1 MYAPWCL
8 LVSTCASQMAALSKF
23 KRQCLR
29 LSIAA
34 FAVMLIRKK
43 RNKRRRPRRWVL
55 PHITKHEEQGC
66 YANLVRE
73 LRTSDVASF
82 ANFSR
87 LYPELFDRILEL
99 VTPDIER
106 RNTFFRNCIS
116 PGERLAITLRFLA
129 TGKYIHTVPPIFNFD
144 THQVQ

>member
-1 MYAPWCL
+1 
-8 LVSTCASQMAALSKF
+8 MAALSKF

-55 PHITKHEEQGC
+55 PHIKTHEEQGC
-66 YANLVRE
+66 WANLVRE
-73 LRTSDVASF
+73 LRSSDVATF

-87 LYPELFDRILEL
+87 LYPELFDKILKL
-99 VTPDIER
+99 ITPLIER
-106 RNTFFRNCIS
+106 RNTFFRNYIS
-116 PGERLAITLRFLA
+116 PGERLAITLRFMA
-129 TGKYIHTVPPIFNFD
+129 TGKYPYIHNVPPIFIFD
-144 THQVQ
+144 TDRVQ

>member
-1 MYAPWCL
+1 MRITNGS
-8 LVSTCASQMAALSKF
+8 LVKVQAAVSSLKYCRFCGNAHSE
-23 KRQCLR
+23 
-29 LSIAA
+29 
-34 FAVMLIRKK
+34 K

-116 PGERLAITLRFLA
+116 PGERLAITLRFMA